1 MLEMASKK
9 SKLTPTMTGELDAN
23 DGPLGSDKRKISLVA
38 GAPFETLGRRGTPL
52 DDAILPSVIDFTD
65 EPSSPLRHTG
75 HDRDN
80 SMEAELEDT
89 FTEFP
94 SPLSTAESFVLS
106 PTFSSG
112 TMSPKREAFPSP
124 RTGLFGRASA
134 ETTPK
139 AAGRGGFFRGMS
151 ERSLSKDIH
160 SDNSI
165 DQSPRRLQSPVAIVL
180 KAVLEVKD
188 TWLREMFYRTA
199 VHYASQIWD
208 RCVTEME
215 EIFDTLQ
222 NLEAQRR
229 AKIHQEILDF
239 LPRERRFFL
248 GLPAILDPIIT
259 DLLSHR
265 VYSEFNSDIIE
276 DSIKKRSELLLK
288 HESKRM
294 SKIMNRSRAAIPDL
308 EELLQTLP
316 GEFFDNGLLAHAKVV
331 ERKSG
336 LMGHWRTTLVVVTA
350 DDILHLFDCM
360 LFANIERGNWPET
373 AFKELLPTYEMPT
386 SAMYDPMPRES
397 ALLKHLIPLASINL
411 FNCTASND
419 VIDPQVMDINEV
431 VAGRFL
437 GETTRK
443 FTLRTTG
450 REETNRLVEI
460 IKGYS
465 VPQKME
471 VADETSPDILQQSEL
486 DMNNKQAEL
495 IVLNSKAKDE
505 QPDYSNDFIH
515 DASEKI
521 HNFIEQNDS
530 HPRKE
535 GLTLLEI

>member
-1 MLEMASKK
+1 MLEPNSKQ
-9 SKLTPTMTGELDAN
+9 SMLTPTMIGEQDAN
-23 DGPLGSDKRKISLVA
+23 DGPLGSDKRKLSLVA

-52 DDAILPSVIDFTD
+52 DDAILPSVMDLSDRPT
-65 EPSSPLRHTG
+65 SPLRHTD

-80 SMEAELEDT
+80 PMEVELVDT
-89 FTEFP
+89 FTESP
-94 SPLSTAESFVLS
+94 SPLSTAESFVFS
-106 PTFSSG
+106 PTLSSES
-112 TMSPKREAFPSP
+112 MSPKKDAFPSP
-124 RTGLFGRASA
+124 RTGLFGRANS
-134 ETTPK
+134 EMTPK
-139 AAGRGGFFRGMS
+139 SAGRGGFFRGMS

-160 SDNSI
+160 ADNSI
-165 DQSPRRLQSPVAIVL
+165 DHSPRRLHSPVATVL

-188 TWLREMFYRTA
+188 TWVKEMFYRTA
-199 VHYASQIWD
+199 VHVASQIKD

-215 EIFDTLQ
+215 EIFETLQ
-222 NLEAQRR
+222 NLEAQRH

-239 LPRERRFFL
+239 LPRERRLFL
-248 GLPAILDPIIT
+248 SLPAILDPITT
-259 DLLSHR
+259 DLLGLR

-350 DDILHLFDCM
+350 DDVLHLFDCM
-360 LFANIERGNWPET
+360 LFTNIERGNWPET

-386 SAMYDPMPRES
+386 SAMYDPIPRDS
-397 ALLKHLIPLASINL
+397 VLLKHLIPFASINL
-411 FNCTASND
+411 FNCTVSND

-431 VAGRFL
+431 VAGRFR

-465 VPQKME
+465 ESQKKE
-471 VADETSPDILQQSEL
+471 VAEEALPEILLQDEVEI
-486 DMNNKQAEL
+486 NKKRTE
-495 IVLNSKAKDE
+495 
-505 QPDYSNDFIH
+505 
-515 DASEKI
+515 
-521 HNFIEQNDS
+521 
-530 HPRKE
+530 
-535 GLTLLEI
+535 